1 MPTQSAPT
9 WADILTPS
17 ICPCCDQM
25 VMPSAQDVFGAFSNS
40 VTEGLRQMS
49 TAAGS
54 TAASSSTTTTQR
66 HSHQHSGSHGSHDKS
81 SHQSGHGHSHSHSKH
96 GGHQHSDCGCDSCND
111 CGCHDDCHCQCC
123 IGSDIDLVV
132 YSRLGERRLVPLTL
146 VNERR
151 REREI
156 VLELSGFTTKG
167 GSAVPVTGTILGA
180 SSFTLAPCQKQA
192 VTLVIES
199 GANQGTTYNTTG
211 TAQAET
217 STTADTADTANNAD
231 TATNADTSD
240 TGLAATN
247 VTPTRFIT
255 PDVDDC
261 VVAVADLSVKGCEIK
276 CPIRIGVVLLPLD
289 CDAYDITCG
298 CSCC

>member
-1 MPTQSAPT
+1 
-9 WADILTPS
+9 
-17 ICPCCDQM
+17 
-25 VMPSAQDVFGAFSNS
+25 
-40 VTEGLRQMS
+40 
-49 TAAGS
+49 
-54 TAASSSTTTTQR
+54 
-66 HSHQHSGSHGSHDKS
+66 
-81 SHQSGHGHSHSHSKH
+81 
-96 GGHQHSDCGCDSCND
+96 
-111 CGCHDDCHCQCC
+111 
-123 IGSDIDLVV
+123 VV

-146 VNERR
+146 INERR

-167 GSAVPVTGTILGA
+167 GSAVPVTGTILGP

-199 GANQGTTYNTTG
+199 GTDQDKTTNATGATQADTSDTG
-211 TAQAET
+211 TAQT
-217 STTADTADTANNAD
+217 DTADTADTAN
-231 TATNADTSD
+231 TAV
-240 TGLAATN
+240 AATN
-247 VTPTRFIT
+247 VTPSRFIT

-276 CPIRIGVVLLPLD
+276 CPIRIGVALLPLD